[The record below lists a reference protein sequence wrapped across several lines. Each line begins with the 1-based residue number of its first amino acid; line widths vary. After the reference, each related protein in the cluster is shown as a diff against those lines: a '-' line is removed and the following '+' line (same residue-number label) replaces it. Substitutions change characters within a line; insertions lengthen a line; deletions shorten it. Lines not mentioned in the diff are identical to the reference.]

1 LNRARRCASVLQRMS
16 AAAQCR
22 ILIAEDNVDQL
33 VTLSMLLES
42 EGIQVVALAHAE
54 DIIPTAKQVQPD
66 VYLLDIGMP
75 RCNGYDTA
83 AKLRELFGST
93 PFLIA
98 VTAYATPADRERAY
112 RAGFDKHLAKPF
124 HTSEL
129 VACIAEYTASRGSCR
144 SFPDAPSL

>member
-1 LNRARRCASVLQRMS
+1 LNGARLRASVLRMS
-16 AAAQCR
+16 AARCR
-22 ILIAEDNVDQL
+22 VLIADDNVDQL

-42 EGIQVVALAHAE
+42 EGFDVVALAHAE
-54 DIIPTAKQVQPD
+54 EIVATAKQVEPH

-75 RCNGYDTA
+75 RCNGYEVA
-83 AKLRELFGST
+83 AKLRELFGSA

-124 HTSEL
+124 LTEEL
-129 VACIAEYTASRGSCR
+129 LACMRDYTLSRAFCR
-144 SFPDAPSL
+144 SFPDAPS

>member
-1 LNRARRCASVLQRMS
+1 MARGGALASAAMS
-16 AAAQCR
+16 AAARCR
-22 ILIAEDNVDQL
+22 ILIADDNVDQL

-42 EGIQVVALAHAE
+42 EGFEVVALSQAE
-54 DIIPTAKQVQPD
+54 EIVATAKQVQPD

-83 AKLRELFGST
+83 TKLRELFGAT

-112 RAGFDKHLAKPF
+112 RAGFDKHVAKPF
-124 HTSEL
+124 DTSEL
-129 VACIAEYTASRGSCR
+129 VACIGEYTASRGFCR